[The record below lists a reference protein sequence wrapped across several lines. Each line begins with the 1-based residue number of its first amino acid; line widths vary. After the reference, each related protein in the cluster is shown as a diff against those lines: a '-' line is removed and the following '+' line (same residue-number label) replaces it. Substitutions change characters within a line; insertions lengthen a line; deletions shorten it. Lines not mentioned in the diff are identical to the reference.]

1 MLFRSDGTL
10 PGRLSYRAFGQVRS
24 QTGLINSPFRFNGY
38 IDDGNGELS
47 SPARYYATALGRF
60 IGMDPAQM
68 DPLNPITGNPY
79 LGLNG
84 NPMLII
90 DPTGKRGE
98 GGHYY
103 TSYYVGLRHG
113 QENKV
118 AQKFAFYSQLLD
130 EVDGLDAIG
139 VKAVSTWVDIGAATR
154 LPVAGPLF
162 SFLQPSVNAHASQ
175 VAKVNHSLTGRSG
188 AVELQMTINA
198 LQLAGA
204 DIGTGGILTHRFAD
218 TDAHRVLPGYGREPD
233 ADAKTYNLWG
243 FGHLLHFH
251 TPDVIQT
258 SPHNYL
264 GNVRALSLWM
274 SAQEGQSPEQANKLA
289 DEIVAELRP
298 MAHMPTSEVRHEY
311 SLIADLMSLDFFG
324 LHQGGAIV
332 ANNHVLT
339 EEELD
344 KRSITMI
351 SDLIKTQKGF
361 DLKYKPEDHGSEL
374 WKLALPFFGNV
385 SLEEAIAQFKSD
397 NLKGDISISTEEAS
411 LALTRA
417 AELMNEEFKR
427 EDSKPA
433 VVIEGRDGKSILKK
447 QD

>member
-1 MLFRSDGTL
+1 VD
-10 PGRLSYRAFGQVRS
+10 
-24 QTGLINSPFRFNGY
+24 
-38 IDDGNGELS
+38 
-47 SPARYYATALGRF
+47 PAK
-60 IGMDPAQM
+60 MDPM
-68 DPLNPITGNPY
+68 NPITGNPFV
-79 LGLNG
+79 GMNG
-84 NPMLII
+84 NPMVII

-139 VKAVSTWVDIGAATR
+139 VKAVSTWVDLAAATP
-154 LPVAGPLF
+154 LPIVGPLF
-162 SFLQPSVNAHASQ
+162 SALQPSVNAHASQ

-218 TDAHRVLPGYGREPD
+218 TDAHRVLPGDGREPA
-233 ADAKTYNLWG
+233 ADAKTYNLGG

-274 SAQEGQSPEQANKLA
+274 SAQEGHTPAKANALA

-298 MAHMPTSEVRHEY
+298 MAHMPTSEDRYEY
-311 SLIADLMSLDFFG
+311 SWIADKLSVDFFG
-324 LHQGGAIV
+324 LHRGGAIV
-332 ANNHVLT
+332 TNNHVLT
-339 EEELD
+339 EEKLD
-344 KRSITMI
+344 ERSIAMI
-351 SDLIKTQKGF
+351 SELIKTQNGY

-374 WKLALPFFGNV
+374 WQLALPFFGNV

-397 NLKGDISISTEEAS
+397 NVKGDISISTEEAS
-411 LALTRA
+411 LALRRA
-417 AELMNEEFKR
+417 AELMNEQFKR
-427 EDSKPA
+427 EDSKSA
-433 VVIEGRDGKSILKK
+433 VVIEGRNGESILKK